1 PQPVFLLTAVIFVIG
16 SGGRIRTYDLWVMS
30 PASYRAA
37 PPRADCHQHSMSM
50 ARHQLYQQHQ
60 ECPNLFGLSTSRGGL
75 CAAPRAYLA
84 LSSQLVTSRLS
95 ASNRWFSV
103 AKILKILN
111 GASATPARTNT
122 PGFASLFN
130 CTRYFLYIHEMAASG
145 INLKRLIS
153 TRHTWCDGMGD
164 MRKSHISSP
173 RWAALLI
180 APLLVAGLAACSN
193 SDETPAEQASPS
205 TVTETVTETATP
217 EQDSGDAEDQDD
229 KSQDA
234 VSDAQDLRVTAEGQG
249 VLFLRLD
256 NESSVN
262 DDSKTLEGKLISGP
276 GGCLSVQPGGRPEML
291 VF

>member
-1 PQPVFLLTAVIFVIG
+1 
-16 SGGRIRTYDLWVMS
+16 M
-30 PASYRAA
+30 
-37 PPRADCHQHSMSM
+37 
-50 ARHQLYQQHQ
+50 
-60 ECPNLFGLSTSRGGL
+60 E
-75 CAAPRAYLA
+75 
-84 LSSQLVTSRLS
+84 
-95 ASNRWFSV
+95 
-103 AKILKILN
+103 
-111 GASATPARTNT
+111 
-122 PGFASLFN
+122 
-130 CTRYFLYIHEMAASG
+130 
-145 INLKRLIS
+145 
-153 TRHTWCDGMGD
+153 D

-205 TVTETVTETATP
+205 TVTETVTETASP

-262 DDSKTLEGKLISGP
+262 DDSKTLEGELISGP

-291 VF
+291 VFDADTEFGEHPPRVTVDGETIKIGQRFSLQATEVSSAELTGVPERCSRGAADKAWIVGTN